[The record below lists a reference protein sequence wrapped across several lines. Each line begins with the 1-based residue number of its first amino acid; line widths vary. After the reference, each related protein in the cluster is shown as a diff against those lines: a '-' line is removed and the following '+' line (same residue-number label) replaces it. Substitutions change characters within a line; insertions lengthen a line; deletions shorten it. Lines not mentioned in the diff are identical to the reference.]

1 MYLTGNYARRP
12 PTCFCAGLDGFQ
24 SVAAKR
30 NSLLPAQL
38 AWPLNLYGLTS
49 QLTLLEEVYPLEA
62 RGLVPGYYQ
71 ELLTFITNSPDE
83 GGLGHTLDENF
94 WVFAYDWRQSC
105 RISGHQ
111 LQKFIIEKLAAANAY
126 RTAQNLPAW
135 QSVDIINHSMGGL
148 VTRVA
153 ISSFVA
159 PVERVVYI
167 GSGDY
172 GIAKA
177 FFALHHH
184 TVPKLVDEFVSD
196 FLPGWYWD
204 LLKAL
209 PNIWLM
215 QNWLIRLL
223 GTFQAMY
230 ELLPDNF
237 YLDDSHNLIVNAANE
252 PVFGSEATYF
262 NDVWQ
267 LAPAQQGRVRQA
279 IHFKEML
286 GQALPGDKN
295 LLIYCDNLPTYT
307 YAHFT
312 TRLEYPVRSNTGDGT
327 VPGHS
332 INRDIRAARVLVEGL
347 HSQLPDFPAT
357 HQAIRE
363 FLPLVKDIPS
373 PVNTEKIVLEGEI

>member
-1 MYLTGNYARRP
+1 MTWTGELLFIFEGIMQQDQP
-12 PTCFCAGLDGFQ
+12 LIFVPGLMASNLWQ
-24 SVAAKR
+24 PER

-49 QLTLLEEVYPLEA
+49 QLTLLEEVYPLDA

-71 ELLTFITNSPDE
+71 DLLTFISNSPAE
-83 GGLGHTLDENF
+83 GGLGRILDENF

-105 RISGHQ
+105 RISGRQ
-111 LQKFIIEKLAAANAY
+111 LQHFIVEKLTVANAQ
-126 RTAQNLPAW
+126 RAEQNLPAW
-135 QSVDIINHSMGGL
+135 QSIDIINHSMGGL

-153 ISSFVA
+153 INNFAA

-223 GTFQAMY
+223 GTFQSMY
-230 ELLPDNF
+230 ELLPDSF
-237 YLDDSHNLIVNAANE
+237 YLDDSHNLIVDAANE

-262 NDVWQ
+262 SDVWQ
-267 LAPAQQGRVRQA
+267 LAEAQQVRVRKA
-279 IHFKEML
+279 LRFKEML
-286 GQALPGDKN
+286 GQDLPGDKN
-295 LLIYCDNLPTYT
+295 LLIYCDTLPTYT
-307 YAHFT
+307 HAHFT
-312 TRLEYPVRSNTGDGT
+312 TRLEYPMRSNTGDGT

-332 INRDIRAARVLVEGL
+332 ISRDSRADRVIVEGM
-347 HSQLPDFPAT
+347 HSQLPDLPAT
-357 HQAIRE
+357 HQAIRA
-363 FLPLVKDIPS
+363 FLLLTK
-373 PVNTEKIVLEGEI
+373 VLQ